1 MENFKIFRDFVY
13 DSLTVTDSNRF
24 PNVNLISD
32 VINPQTGEIVFET
45 SSLTFYGYTGIIWI
59 PLAAGFLG
67 SQGAQGPQGPQGL
80 DSGVQ
85 GSQGAQGS
93 QGPQGVQGVQ
103 GPQGPGA
110 QGAQGVQGSQGPQG
124 AQGQDSGVQG
134 SPGSQGVQGV
144 QGVQGPQGSQ
154 GASQGPQGP
163 QGSSNAQ
170 GPQGPQGPQG
180 GQGAQGSQGNQGAQG
195 SQGAQGT
202 QGSQGAQGPQGL
214 APTFFYTA
222 DPGSS
227 SPGPY
232 CRVWASGAGITY
244 AIITPTQVTITIPNG
259 VNMYFAQIDCYN
271 GTNMSANQFTLNIVD
286 NNPGRNSSQIPIGA
300 ASENVV
306 VPRVAFMQLVGSPG
320 TFVGPEQFPAV
331 GGRVLQF
338 VSAVAGT
345 TTWIINTGVSGN
357 SRLNI
362 SYL

>member
-1 MENFKIFRDFVY
+1 MDNFKIFRDFIY
-13 DSLTVTDSNRF
+13 DSLTVIDSNRF

-32 VINPQTGEIVFET
+32 VLNPQMGEIVFEINT
-45 SSLTFYGYTGIIWI
+45 STFYGYTGTEWI
-59 PLAAGFLG
+59 PLASGFIG
-67 SQGAQGPQGPQGL
+67 SQGAQGPQGPQGI

-85 GSQGAQGS
+85 GSQGNQGS
-93 QGPQGVQGVQ
+93 Q
-103 GPQGPGA
+103 GA
-110 QGAQGVQGSQGPQG
+110 QGAQGVQGAQGPGAQGPQG
-124 AQGQDSGVQG
+124 IQGGQGPQGSQGQNSGVQG
-134 SPGSQGVQGV
+134 AAGNQGTQGIQGVQGV
-144 QGVQGPQGSQ
+144 QGSQ
-154 GASQGPQGP
+154 GASQGPQGN
-163 QGSSNAQ
+163 QGSSNSQ

-180 GQGAQGSQGNQGAQG
+180 GQGAQGVQG

-202 QGSQGAQGPQGL
+202 QGTQGSQGAQGAQGPQGL

-222 DPGSS
+222 DPASS

-232 CRVWASGAGITY
+232 CRVWASGAGISY

-271 GTNMSANQFTLNIVD
+271 GTNMSANQFTLNIID

-306 VPRVAFMQLVGSPG
+306 VPRIAFMQLVGSPG

-345 TTWIINTGVSGN
+345 STWIINTGVSGN